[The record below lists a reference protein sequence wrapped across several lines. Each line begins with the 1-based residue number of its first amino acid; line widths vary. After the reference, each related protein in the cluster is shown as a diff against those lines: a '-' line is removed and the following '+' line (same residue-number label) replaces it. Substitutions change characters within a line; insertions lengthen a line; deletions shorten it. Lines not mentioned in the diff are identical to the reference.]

1 MDFLLPL
8 LGGLFIGLSA
18 AGLLLLNGRIAG
30 ISGIFWG
37 AMAAQGDKVWRVLFI
52 VGLPLG
58 ALLGHI
64 VFDIPVPLEHNN
76 ALLAVCGGLLVGV
89 GIKLGS
95 GCTSGH
101 GVCGIGRL
109 SLRSLVATCTFMA
122 TGIATVFI
130 MGIFF

>member
-1 MDFLLPL
+1 MEFLLPL

-18 AGLLLLNGRIAG
+18 AGLLLFNGRITG

-37 AMAAQGDKVWRVLFI
+37 AMAAQSDRVWRVLFI
-52 VGLPLG
+52 IGLPLG

-64 VFDIPVPLEHNN
+64 LFNIPVPLEHNN
-76 ALLAVCGGLLVGV
+76 WVLAVCGGLLVGV

-109 SLRSLVATCTFMA
+109 SLRSFIATCTFMA
-122 TGIATVFI
+122 TGVITVLI
-130 MGIFF
+130 MRILF